1 MIDFLARALE
11 QRGEEERGSR
21 VEVKIPSPGAVF
33 SPDRGEAVRAVFQ
46 QGEER
51 GTGRNMGADSLARKV
66 GGGLGEAP
74 AGTGTAEE
82 GVFGQ
87 MAAGL
92 RAGGERRWE
101 KRGRTERGGAERG
114 EVLEGDR
121 GRGELS
127 LLSAVRRG
135 ERAASLARRPGRDLT
150 ATASEA
156 AGGEAAGLTVEGLD
170 RAVERDARRYDG
182 GFSMY

>member
-33 SPDRGEAVRAVFQ
+33 SPDRGEAVRAVFP

-66 GGGLGEAP
+66 GEGLGEAP

-82 GVFGQ
+82 E

-101 KRGRTERGGAERG
+101 KRGRTERGGAEWE

-121 GRGELS
+121 GKGELS

-150 ATASEA
+150 ATVSEA